1 MQTVARKY
9 LLFITKPYSVP
20 ILEPIQK
27 AVEESD
33 EGRISWFSAS
43 TARGLQVPGNQLH
56 SAEEVLE
63 FSPDAVIVP
72 GNVVPHF
79 WPGLKV
85 QVFHGLDEET
95 KGFYRITGFFDLYCT
110 PGPLTTRRFGVLSK
124 RYRTFMVSQTGW
136 PKLDS
141 LANRVDRQFKKR
153 ELGMNP
159 EQPVILYAPTF
170 PPKYTSAGALLSTIT
185 QLKKGTYHWLVKFH
199 VLMDKEIQQRY
210 RKLTGDNFR
219 VVDDLNILPYMQA
232 ADLLITDTSSVA
244 YEFLLLDRPLITF
257 RAAARKDKGI
267 NLDRAGDLGTAIQRC
282 LSNPDE
288 FSEQRQTYLK
298 ELHPY
303 SDGKSSL
310 RVVKSIETVLKNNSH
325 LELKRKP
332 MNLVRKRQIQKLVS
346 Y

>member
-1 MQTVARKY
+1 MKTASRKY
-9 LLFITKPYSVP
+9 LLFVTKAYSLP
-20 ILEPIQK
+20 ILESFQD
-27 AVEESD
+27 AVEKSAA
-33 EGRISWFSAS
+33 GTISWFTAS
-43 TARGLQVPGNQLH
+43 TAMGLQIPGNQLH
-56 SAEEVLE
+56 STEEVLE

-85 QVFHGLDEET
+85 QVFHGIDEET

-110 PGPLTTRRFGVLSK
+110 PGPLTTRRFELLSK

-136 PKLDS
+136 PKLDV
-141 LANRVDRQFKKR
+141 LANSMDRAFMKR

-170 PPKYTSAGALLSTIT
+170 PPKYTSAGALLSTIA
-185 QLKKGTYHWLVKFH
+185 QLKNDTYQWLVKFH

-210 RKLTGDNFR
+210 RDLTGDNFR
-219 VVDDLNILPYMQA
+219 VVDDLNILPFMQA

-244 YEFLLLDRPLITF
+244 YEFLLLDRPIITY
-257 RAAARKDKGI
+257 RAVARKDKGI
-267 NLDRAGDLGTAIQRC
+267 DLDRADDLGRAIERS

-288 FSEQRQTYLK
+288 FSERRQTYLK

-303 SDGKSSL
+303 SDGKSSQ
-310 RVVKSIETVLKNNSH
+310 RVVEAIETVLKNSMH
-325 LELKRKP
+325 RKLKRKP
-332 MNLVRKRQIQKLVS
+332 LNLVRKWQIRQLVS
-346 Y
+346 